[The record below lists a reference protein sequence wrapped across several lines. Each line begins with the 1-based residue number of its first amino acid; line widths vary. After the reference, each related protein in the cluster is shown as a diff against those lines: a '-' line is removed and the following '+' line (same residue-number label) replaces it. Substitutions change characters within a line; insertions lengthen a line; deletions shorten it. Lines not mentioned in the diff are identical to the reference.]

1 MKVTASKIM
10 KLSKKGERGNAL
22 TIPNPMLRFLG
33 IETGDYVKIVLY
45 ENELRLIKVSEKEL
59 QEHREEKEKEKNRP
73 KRPYIRKD
81 KSIAIKRE
89 VE

>member
-1 MKVTASKIM
+1 MKVTASKIL
-10 KLSKKGERGNAL
+10 KICKKGERGNMI

-33 IETGDYVKIVLY
+33 IETGDHVKVILY

-59 QEHREEKEKEKNRP
+59 QQHREEKEKEKNRP
-73 KRPYIRKD
+73 KRPYVRKD

-89 VE
+89 V